1 MKMVS
6 KPPARRPV
14 VPRFKVPTPL
24 PRKRALF
31 PVATSGTSRCA
42 PPILEPQTSQLSITY
57 MPYARRA
64 LTGRLVISRIGWR
77 NPLEAEAVVV
87 SELFAMLTPP
97 DASVEDQLRVRIALL
112 IINMTGMAARD
123 LDAGEEDILDAAAR
137 ISTGLLSPGF

>member
-1 MKMVS
+1 
-6 KPPARRPV
+6 
-14 VPRFKVPTPL
+14 
-24 PRKRALF
+24 
-31 PVATSGTSRCA
+31 
-42 PPILEPQTSQLSITY
+42 